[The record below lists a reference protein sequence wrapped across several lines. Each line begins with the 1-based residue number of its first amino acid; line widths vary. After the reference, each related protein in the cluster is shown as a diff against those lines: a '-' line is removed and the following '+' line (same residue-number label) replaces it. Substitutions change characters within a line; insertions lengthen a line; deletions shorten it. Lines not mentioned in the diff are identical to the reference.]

1 MKHELFISLR
11 KRMCKVQP
19 NILNWYL
26 PINITETI
34 NVRFR
39 ILWQVFCRLR
49 VFQIF
54 RISSSRV
61 YYKQAEILSFLKY
74 QRTRLLNYQSLF
86 CHWTTEVDQRF
97 KTFKTVFHKFT
108 DDKRQLELLILAVSC
123 KRDAEC
129 LCQKL
134 IAQSVLSNS
143 VMQRQSVKH
152 GTSLRVNTRSFTCP
166 YFYAG
171 NSGIICSFNKM

>member
-1 MKHELFISLR
+1 MKHELFISLC

-74 QRTRLLNYQSLF
+74 QRTRLLNYQSFFF
-86 CHWTTEVDQRF
+86 CHWTTEVDQLF
-97 KTFKTVFHKFT
+97 KTFETLFHKLN
-108 DDKRQLELLILAVSC
+108 DKRQLALLIPAVSC

-129 LCQKL
+129 LSKSDCP
-134 IAQSVLSNS
+134 ISVE
-143 VMQRQSVKH
+143 
-152 GTSLRVNTRSFTCP
+152 
-166 YFYAG
+166 
-171 NSGIICSFNKM
+171 